1 MDFTFF
7 QDIRPFRIILGSQS
21 PRRKQLL
28 ELLGLDFEV
37 QVGATDE
44 KIPEGLQG
52 EEAAGFLARKK
63 WDAFSDLTDHVRH
76 LVITADTIVCIDGK
90 IFGKPADEK
99 EAMEMLKKLS
109 GRMHV
114 VHTGVCLGNNF
125 CLEQLVVSTQVW
137 FRPLSNDEIHF
148 YLEKYQPY
156 DKAGA
161 YGVQDWIGITA
172 IEKISGSFYNVMG
185 LPVMEV
191 YMALRRFISGI
202 RL

>member
-1 MDFTFF
+1 MGFTFF

-28 ELLGLDFEV
+28 ELLGLTFEV
-37 QVGATDE
+37 QVRTTDE
-44 KIPEGLQG
+44 KIPEGFQG
-52 EEAAGFLARKK
+52 EEAASFLAQKK
-63 WDAFSDLTDHVRH
+63 WDAFDDLTGHVRQ
-76 LVITADTIVCIDGK
+76 LVITADTIVCIDKK
-90 IFGKPADEK
+90 IFGKPANQK
-99 EAMEMLKKLS
+99 EAMDMLKMLS

-114 VHTGVCLGNNF
+114 VHTGVCLGNKF
-125 CLEQLVVSTQVW
+125 CLEQFVVSTQVW
-137 FRPLSNDEIHF
+137 FRPLSNDEILF

-172 IEKISGSFYNVMG
+172 IDKISGSFYNVMG
-185 LPVMEV
+185 LPVKEV
-191 YMALRRFISGI
+191 YMAMKRFISCI